1 MADDF
6 IDLIAAHTPEHLDSV
21 RALFREYAD
30 EIQVDLCFQGFARE
44 LAELPGQY
52 APPLGRLLLARG
64 GDQLAGC
71 VGLRPFD
78 EGRRPEA
85 GAAPSNRLPTGP
97 TTTCEMKRLY
107 VRPAFRGRGMGR
119 ALARAVIDAAR
130 EIGYER
136 MRLDTLA
143 HMTAALDLYRAL
155 GFGDA
160 PPYRHNPL
168 PGATYLER
176 NLRQTQSPDDAP
188 NTP

>member
-6 IDLIAAHTPEHLDSV
+6 IDLIAAHTPEHMDSV

-44 LAELPGQY
+44 LLELPGQY
-52 APPLGRLLLARG
+52 APPLGRLLLARC

-78 EGRRPEA
+78 ESNPLEA
-85 GAAPSNRLPTGP
+85 GADRLKTGP
-97 TTTCEMKRLY
+97 TTVCEMKRLY
-107 VRPAFRGRGMGR
+107 VRPAFRGRGIGR
-119 ALARAVIDAAR
+119 ALALAVIDAAR
-130 EIGYER
+130 ESGYER

-176 NLRQTQSPDDAP
+176 NLRQTQSADDAP